1 MKYIIFFLM
10 ICLTVSTLYSQGG
23 GSVGASDARSTAMGK
38 TYTAASRGVYAIGRN
53 PANLMLSEN
62 GTVQFATLL
71 PIPNINLR
79 SGTDFITI
87 NDFNYFFGGVEENG
101 VKKGRYLDEDDKS
114 KLRDIFDG
122 GGFFVTDVGA
132 ILLSA
137 TYKNSDDVG
146 AFGFTISD
154 RFAFKFNLP
163 EHLINLGLDGNPV
176 GSVYNFDDADIK
188 GWWLRD
194 YSLTY
199 ARSLNE
205 IKPDNF
211 KYLSAGITLKLVHG
225 FAYVGT
231 EHVNSKLETGAGNVL
246 SATGDVLAYSSF
258 SDAFA
263 IKYGFDSTDTDKE
276 SSIGPFPTPAGKGF
290 GIDLGFAAVLDDAL
304 SFGLAITD
312 IGSVSWTE
320 NAAKFSSNNAV
331 VLTDITNAE
340 QRDSLVNSITGEGE
354 YIDNFSTSL
363 STALRLGVAFQLD
376 KSDLVSDF
384 PGSLLITLD
393 YNQGFNNQPRN
404 STIPRV
410 SLGLEWKP
418 VDWFATRTGFSFGG
432 KDAFGWAFGLG
443 FDVGVLEMNL
453 ATSDLQYLLS
463 PNSAKRVAVSIG
475 SRWIF

>member
-1 MKYIIFFLM
+1 M
-10 ICLTVSTLYSQGG
+10 ICFTIPSLYAQGG

-38 TYTAASRGVYAIGRN
+38 TYTVTSRGVYAIGRN
-53 PANLMLSEN
+53 PANLMLSKD
-62 GTVQFATLL
+62 GHVQFATLL

-79 SGTDFITI
+79 AGTDFITI

-101 VKKGRYLDEDDKS
+101 VKKGRYFDDDDKER
-114 KLRDIFDG
+114 LNNIFEG
-122 GGFFVTDVGA
+122 GGFFVTDAEA

-146 AFGFTISD
+146 AFGFSISD
-154 RFAFKFNLP
+154 RFAFKFNIP
-163 EHLINLGLDGNPV
+163 EKLVTLGLEGNPV

-211 KYLSAGITLKLVHG
+211 KNLYAGISFKLVHG
-225 FAYVGT
+225 FAYIGT
-231 EHVNSKLETGAGNVL
+231 EYVNSKLETAQGNVI
-246 SATGDVLAYSSF
+246 SATGNVLAYSAF
-258 SDAFA
+258 SVAFA
-263 IKYGFDSTDTDKE
+263 IKYGFDSTGSDKE

-290 GIDLGFAAVLDDAL
+290 GIDLGFVAVLDDAL
-304 SFGLAITD
+304 SFGLALTD
-312 IGSVSWTE
+312 IGSINWTE

-331 VLTDITNAE
+331 VLSDITNAE
-340 QRDSLVNSITGEGE
+340 QQDSLVNSITGEGE
-354 YIDNFSTSL
+354 YINNFFSPL

-376 KSDLVSDF
+376 KSDLVSGS

-404 STIPRV
+404 STVPRV
-410 SLGLEWKP
+410 SLGFEWKP

-432 KDAFGWAFGLG
+432 ADAFGLAFGLG
-443 FDVGVLEMNL
+443 FDVGVLEMNF
-453 ATSDLQYLLS
+453 ATSDLQYLLFL
-463 PNSAKRVAVSIG
+463 NSAKRVAVSFG

>member
-1 MKYIIFFLM
+1 MKYILFFLM
-10 ICLTVSTLYSQGG
+10 ISLTIPSLYAQGG

-38 TYTAASRGVYAIGRN
+38 TYTAASRGVYSIGRN

-62 GTVQFATLL
+62 GAIQFATVL
-71 PIPNINLR
+71 PIPNLNLR
-79 SGTDFITI
+79 TGTDFITI

-101 VKKGRYLDEDDKS
+101 QKKGRYLDEDDKTRL
-114 KLRDIFDG
+114 KNIFEG
-122 GGFFVTDVGA
+122 GGFFVTDAGA

-146 AFGFTISD
+146 AFGFSISD
-154 RFAFKFNLP
+154 RFAFKFNIP
-163 EHLINLGLDGNPV
+163 EQLMNLGLEGNPI

-194 YSLTY
+194 YALTY
-199 ARSLNE
+199 ARSLDE
-205 IKPDNF
+205 IKPDMF
-211 KYLSAGITLKLVHG
+211 KYLSAGISLKLIHG

-231 EHVNSKLETGAGNVL
+231 EYVNSKLETGQGNVL
-246 SATGDVLAYSSF
+246 SATGNILAYSAF

-263 IKYGFDSTDTDKE
+263 IKYDFDSTETEK
-276 SSIGPFPTPAGKGF
+276 SRNLGPFPAPAGKGF
-290 GIDLGFAAVLDDAL
+290 GMDIGFAAVLDDAL

-320 NAAKFSSNNAV
+320 NTAKFSSDNAV
-331 VLTDITNAE
+331 VLKDITNAE

-354 YIDNFSTSL
+354 YIDNFSTPL
-363 STALRLGVAFQLD
+363 STALRFGVAFQLD
-376 KSDLVSDF
+376 KSELVSDF

-404 STIPRV
+404 STTPRV
-410 SLGLEWKP
+410 SLGFEWKP

-432 KDAFGWAFGLG
+432 SDAFGWAFGLG
-443 FDVGVLEMNL
+443 FDVGVLEMNF

-463 PNSAKRVAVSIG
+463 PNSAKRVAVSLG
-475 SRWIF
+475 SRWKF